1 MCLLRDLRVLCG
13 NIPQFT
19 AEIAEDAEKTFRLP
33 MTSKLVAETTMP
45 ILNST
50 SDDRFDDAPSSGPAV
65 PYGSW
70 FLRVLTWDGILA
82 ASVLLL
88 PGIVEFL
95 FPNQRGAME
104 LAAVVWPIVALFVR
118 FFVAR
123 RHIDANACSLLMRR
137 LQLSAVCVAIFVLL
151 MIDSLVILA
160 HEMPRGA
167 MVATPA
173 DMVIWAL
180 LIVIYL
186 AAMTFAMYPGRV
198 DR

>member
-1 MCLLRDLRVLCG
+1 MS
-13 NIPQFT
+13 
-19 AEIAEDAEKTFRLP
+19 TFD
-33 MTSKLVAETTMP
+33 TT
-45 ILNST
+45 N
-50 SDDRFDDAPSSGPAV
+50 DDSFDDALSSVPGV

-82 ASVLLL
+82 ASILLL
-88 PGIVEFL
+88 PGIIEFL

-104 LAAVVWPIVALFVR
+104 LAAVFWPIVALFVR

-137 LQLSAVCVAIFVLL
+137 LQLAAVCVAIFVLL
-151 MIDSLVILA
+151 LIDSLVILA

-167 MVATPA
+167 MVATPT
-173 DMVIWAL
+173 DMVIWAV

-186 AAMTFAMYPGRV
+186 AGMTFAMYPGRV
-198 DR
+198 GR